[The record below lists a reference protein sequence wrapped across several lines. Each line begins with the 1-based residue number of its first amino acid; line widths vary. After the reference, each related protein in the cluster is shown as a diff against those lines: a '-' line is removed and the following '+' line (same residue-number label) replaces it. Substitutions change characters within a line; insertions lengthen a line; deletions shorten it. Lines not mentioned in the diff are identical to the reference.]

1 MKNSNTIQI
10 IVDSMIHC
18 YGNND
23 YSLKINSTES
33 KTFET
38 EQQAYDFIEDSSYT
52 DREFADLFFLN
63 TGVFI
68 EDENAD

>member
-10 IVDSMIHC
+10 IVDGMTHC

-38 EQQAYDFIEDSSYT
+38 EQQAYDFIEDSLYT

-68 EDENAD
+68 EDANAD